1 MHPEQS
7 DRERAR
13 AAQKKAMEELSRG
26 FEQQRAEDT
35 QEQLVLY
42 VAESLEAG
50 IPNEKVSQNLVDL
63 GFTPEDAAA
72 FVGTVRGERKSEGL
86 GSIVFG
92 AILIAVGLG
101 ITYATMLFAPGGVQ
115 VVTWGLV
122 LVGAW
127 QVLSGIVR
135 FLSR

>member
-13 AAQKKAMEELSRG
+13 AAQQKAVEELSRS
-26 FEQQRAEDT
+26 FEQQREENA

-50 IPNEKVSQNLVDL
+50 IPKEKISQSLVDL
-63 GFTPEDAAA
+63 GFTPEDAVA
-72 FVGTVRGERKSEGL
+72 FVGAVRGERKSEGL
-86 GSIVFG
+86 GSIVVG

-101 ITYATMLFAPGGVQ
+101 ITYATILFAPGGVQ
-115 VVTWGLV
+115 VITWGLV

-127 QVLSGIVR
+127 QMLRGIVR